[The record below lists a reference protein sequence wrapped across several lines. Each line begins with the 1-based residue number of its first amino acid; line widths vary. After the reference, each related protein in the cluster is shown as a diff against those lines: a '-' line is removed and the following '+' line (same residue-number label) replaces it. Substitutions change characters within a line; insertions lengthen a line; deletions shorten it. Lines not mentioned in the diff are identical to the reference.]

1 MTTKKPDS
9 KGILL
14 SDSYIRNMKC
24 SAIPVHFSINTDILL
39 LQPCDPLCL
48 FRGLTFMEKS
58 PQTLMFT
65 DFLAT
70 ALTAS
75 LTPRVGLEPTT
86 TRLTAECST
95 IELSRIILF
104 FCTFSSVC
112 DRVVALPLSYRGLL
126 SFLLS
131 LSSLNPS
138 SSHCSLGFMPSKPN
152 TEYPLTTLKLLT
164 LHLSSI
170 LNSWLSSRP
179 ISKCQLSVSPRL
191 HLTPIYLVLSKGAFI
206 LAYPDASS

>member
-95 IELSRIILF
+95 NGCARTPIRVGEIF
-104 FCTFSSVC
+104 FLN
-112 DRVVALPLSYRGLL
+112 VV
-126 SFLLS
+126 
-131 LSSLNPS
+131 
-138 SSHCSLGFMPSKPN
+138 
-152 TEYPLTTLKLLT
+152 LTTCLCYHDFVT
-164 LHLSSI
+164 FASI
-170 LNSWLSSRP
+170 FLIFGKFCVLCFP
-179 ISKCQLSVSPRL
+179 YQLAFC
-191 HLTPIYLVLSKGAFI
+191 IYATRIHS
-206 LAYPDASS
+206 